1 LVGCFRWCRKSW
13 CPWRARLNRLRK
25 NVANRSRAATRAKA
39 LSSDTGAFSAVI
51 KTRFPGLKVQGS
63 YATHSATVTKSVFCR
78 KLLSPCDACPIP
90 TSPAGCESCAF
101 LRYAG
106 IGKARSRLVLPGWV
120 MDAFE
125 SPLFPD
131 FGSLDKR
138 SAFPA
143 RLSSVHRIKSVLPA
157 DSIKTEHKN
166 DHFDHFYGESLHF
179 ALFFINA
186 TCRTRIVRSVLLHRA
201 GPIKA
206 AREQA

>member
-1 LVGCFRWCRKSW
+1 MPAQS
-13 CPWRARLNRLRK
+13 RLRQQVV
-25 NVANRSRAATRAKA
+25 N
-39 LSSDTGAFSAVI
+39 
-51 KTRFPGLKVQGS
+51 
-63 YATHSATVTKSVFCR
+63 
-78 KLLSPCDACPIP
+78 
-90 TSPAGCESCAF
+90 PAPSCAF

-157 DSIKTEHKN
+157 DSIKTEHQN
-166 DHFDHFYGESLHF
+166 DHFDHFDHFYG
-179 ALFFINA
+179 
-186 TCRTRIVRSVLLHRA
+186 
-201 GPIKA
+201 
-206 AREQA
+206 